1 MRETEQTLYQAREV
15 NPLNTDHSAN
25 LARMYRRW
33 ADFASDEEVR
43 QELLRKSAENYA
55 IATTL
60 SPQNAILW
68 NEWTMLNYY
77 GLGDL
82 TEYQRTLNT
91 SLELDPGFDQ
101 TWLVCGDANRQ
112 QGNLEEA
119 ARCYE
124 EALDLNPRSA
134 QVWRM
139 IGDTYIALQE
149 WEEAIDALTMTV
161 ELQPNASDIWRI
173 HQVLAQ
179 LYNQVGENPQALVY
193 AQMALDHS
201 PDDQKAQ
208 LEALKAQI
216 EAMGME

>member
-1 MRETEQTLYQAREV
+1 
-15 NPLNTDHSAN
+15 
-25 LARMYRRW
+25 MYRRW
-33 ADFASDEEVR
+33 ADFAPDEEVR
-43 QELLRKSAENYA
+43 REKLQKSAENYA

-77 GLGDL
+77 GIGDMA
-82 TEYQRTLNT
+82 EYERTLNI
-91 SLELDPGFDQ
+91 SLELDPEFDQ

-124 EALDLNPRSA
+124 RALELKPRSA

-139 IGDTYIALQE
+139 VGDTYIALQD
-149 WEEAIDALTMTV
+149 WDKAIDALTMTV
-161 ELQPNASDIWRI
+161 ELQPRASDIWRI

-179 LYNQVGENPQALVY
+179 LYNQVGENTQAVIY
-193 AQMALDHS
+193 AQMALDLA
-201 PDDQKAQ
+201 PDEEKAQ
-208 LEALKAQI
+208 LEALKAQL
-216 EAMGME
+216 EALGAQ